1 MLRIKVRVNGK
12 WTVVDKFED
21 EDKWKALDAYNGAPT
36 PKMLISNN
44 GVVHKQYTDN
54 AFIYVGRR

>member
-21 EDKWKALDAYNGAPT
+21 EDKWNALDAYNGAPT
-36 PKMLISNN
+36 PKMLISNA

-54 AFIYVGRR
+54 GFIYVGKR